1 MKFWP
6 TVNEMLMSLVHE
18 GDVVDVEEVV
28 VVSMTDILLLDECM
42 YFMSFVL
49 IM

>member
-1 MKFWP
+1 
-6 TVNEMLMSLVHE
+6 MLMSLVRE
-18 GDVVDVEEVV
+18 GDVEDVEEVV

-42 YFMSFVL
+42 YFMLLLL